1 MCLISGAR
9 LHLINSL
16 GSDKTKEQLRI
27 PSTYKMTL
35 QFERKYST
43 QGSGAPCH
51 VSFGFFSGFCGIILP
66 ELQMDPQPESTTQPK
81 ARELLHIECDFAIAL
96 LYQRRLQDN
105 TGIFEDLQKQHSRTL
120 GTTREDVRITQISAG
135 VPSSLGMLQILLRTF
150 GLWYSGTLEDYSSR
164 SSRLLEVILL
174 DYKVLGGLSY
184 GPPWAH
190 YLSGYQ
196 DRLLGGPLGLPDLCR
211 TVPDGVRR
219 KEYGGEVLG

>member
-1 MCLISGAR
+1 
-9 LHLINSL
+9 
-16 GSDKTKEQLRI
+16 
-27 PSTYKMTL
+27 
-35 QFERKYST
+35 
-43 QGSGAPCH
+43 
-51 VSFGFFSGFCGIILP
+51 
-66 ELQMDPQPESTTQPK
+66 
-81 ARELLHIECDFAIAL
+81 
-96 LYQRRLQDN
+96 
-105 TGIFEDLQKQHSRTL
+105 
-120 GTTREDVRITQISAG
+120 
-135 VPSSLGMLQILLRTF
+135 MLQILLRTF